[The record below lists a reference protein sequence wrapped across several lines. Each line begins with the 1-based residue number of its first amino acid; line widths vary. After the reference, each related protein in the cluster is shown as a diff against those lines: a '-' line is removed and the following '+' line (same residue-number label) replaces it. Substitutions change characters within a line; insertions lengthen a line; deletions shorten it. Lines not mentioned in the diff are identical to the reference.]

1 MTNETGSRMSGGS
14 RLRWFRTLAGAVLVL
29 AATAGSQT
37 SDAAGICPCILLPLA
52 ATPSTTG
59 LSTAN
64 GRPGGPWTLEVGVKF
79 TVDAAARL
87 SAFSF
92 YKDAG
97 ETGAHVGR
105 LWTADGVLLANVPFG
120 AETAS
125 GWQQQALVTPI
136 ELAPGTTYVA
146 SVGFNAS
153 FVQTIGGLAASVGSG
168 PLHSVADG
176 QNGVF
181 ADAAGSFPTQSF
193 SSSNYFVNVEVLDD
207 GVPAAPTLASTS
219 PVNGATRVA
228 LGAAA
233 SAVVTRDL
241 DATTVTSGATL
252 ERSDGAPV
260 AAAVAYDSASR
271 RITITPAA
279 QLDPLTTYVARLST
293 TVDAADGTPLAGPV
307 SWRFTTGNV
316 APTIVARTPAV
327 GATGVSIDSNAR
339 VSALIADKV
348 AEALRA

>member
-1 MTNETGSRMSGGS
+1 MLIAFALFGIAALAQAQTTTSPAAKTFETPGRVPTKM
-14 RLRWFRTLAGAVLVL
+14 FIPA
-29 AATAGSQT
+29 
-37 SDAAGICPCILLPLA
+37 DLL
-52 ATPSTTG
+52 
-59 LSTAN
+59 
-64 GRPGGPWTLEVGVKF
+64 
-79 TVDAAARL
+79 
-87 SAFSF
+87 
-92 YKDAG
+92 
-97 ETGAHVGR
+97 
-105 LWTADGVLLANVPFG
+105 
-120 AETAS
+120 
-125 GWQQQALVTPI
+125 
-136 ELAPGTTYVA
+136 
-146 SVGFNAS
+146 
-153 FVQTIGGLAASVGSG
+153 SG

-181 ADAAGSFPTQSF
+181 ADAGGSFPTQSF

-219 PVNGATRVA
+219 PVNGATRVG

-241 DATTVTSGATL
+241 DVTTVTSGATL

-307 SWRFTTGNV
+307 SWPITWRSAKTGRKTW
-316 APTIVARTPAV
+316 P
-327 GATGVSIDSNAR
+327 GAGTCR
-339 VSALIADKV
+339 K
-348 AEALRA
+348 